1 MSEKKIEIKGPNLPL
16 DPIVGESDPEYP
28 EIKAAHDAL
37 LAEIPPDRKRPPDV
51 GAERGSQMN
60 RDNFAPL

>member
-37 LAEIPPDRKRPPDV
+37 LAEIPPNRERPSNA
-51 GAERGSQMN
+51 GAERGLQMN
-60 RDNFAPL
+60 KDDLAPL

>member
-37 LAEIPPDRKRPPDV
+37 LAEIPPNRERPSNA
-51 GAERGSQMN
+51 GAERGLQMN
-60 RDNFAPL
+60 KDNFAPL

>member
-16 DPIVGESDPEYP
+16 DPIVGDPEYP

-37 LAEIPPDRKRPPDV
+37 LAEIPPNRERPPDV

-60 RDNFAPL
+60 KDNFAPL